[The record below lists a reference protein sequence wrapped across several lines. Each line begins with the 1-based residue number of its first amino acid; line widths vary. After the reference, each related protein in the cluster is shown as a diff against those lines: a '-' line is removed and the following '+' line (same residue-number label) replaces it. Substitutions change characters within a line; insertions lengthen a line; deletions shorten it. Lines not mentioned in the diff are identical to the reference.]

1 MFNGY
6 RISVSDDEKV
16 LEMDD
21 ADGYTTWT
29 CLTPFNCTLEN
40 SYIGKFYIMG
50 TSSNKKCFL
59 KEYPVLGLPWW
70 SSV

>member
-6 RISVSDDEKV
+6 RIPVSDDEKV
-16 LEMDD
+16 LEMDG

-29 CLTPFNCTLEN
+29 SLTPFNCTLEN

-50 TSSNKKCFL
+50 IKKKL
-59 KEYPVLGLPWW
+59 
-70 SSV
+70 S

>member
-6 RISVSDDEKV
+6 RIPVSDDEKV
-16 LEMDD
+16 LEMGD
-21 ADGYTTWT
+21 ADGYTAWT

-50 TSSNKKCFL
+50 TSSQ
-59 KEYPVLGLPWW
+59 
-70 SSV
+70 